1 MDAPDT
7 ERKGYTKILRGFRR
21 FGKRRNW
28 RVRHRP
34 IQLLRFSISGRF
46 AGTLFLSHT
55 PNPEKL
61 RPFLSP
67 LFEEILSSPPRVA
80 ISSID
85 VFFPSWIDTRVL
97 ALTASPPPSVPLSV
111 RGDAPTELATEG
123 SDAPQASS
131 APPPMFDAIATYST
145 TLITSGDP
153 VDIYYPD
160 PATLGDGRHA
170 FPIALFLQ
178 GANVDKVYYA
188 QYAKTVARYGFIVVV
203 PNHRTSILG
212 RAALFAQVSQVPEAL
227 ASLRMTSDRA
237 PFAEMMD
244 AEKLVLLGHSHGGM
258 MGLDAIRGACDI
270 PFCVGDYSIPEELVA
285 AAFFGTFLWEDGEY
299 LPIDNADV
307 PIALIAGTRDSLI
320 TPQEILGTYKKI
332 DRPPKVFVL
341 VKGSN
346 HYGIT
351 DVDNPPGSPQEPN
364 RQTLDRSAG
373 IETIAR
379 WSALFLRAHA
389 LGDRAA
395 FDYIYKTKNHQDT
408 NVKVVS
414 QP

>member
-1 MDAPDT
+1 MDAPDPQP
-7 ERKGYTKILRGFRR
+7 KGYTKSLKGLRRL
-21 FGKRRNW
+21 GKRRDG

-34 IQLLRFSISGRF
+34 LPWLRFSISGCL
-46 AGTLFLSHT
+46 ASALFLSHA
-55 PNPEKL
+55 PNL
-61 RPFLSP
+61 GTFSPFLG
-67 LFEEILSSPPRVA
+67 LRLEEILDRASGVA

-85 VFFPSWIDTRVL
+85 VFFPSWTPPHVL
-97 ALTASPPPSVPLSV
+97 ALTASSRPSPPRFV
-111 RGDAPTELATEG
+111 RGTTTTASATEA
-123 SDAPQASS
+123 SDAPQASD

-145 TLITSGDP
+145 TLVTSGDP

-160 PATLGDGRHA
+160 PATSGSTSHA

-178 GANVDKVYYA
+178 GANVDKAYYA
-188 QYAKTVARYGFIVVV
+188 QYAQAVARYGFIVVV

-227 ASLRMTSDRA
+227 ASLRMTREDV
-237 PFAEMMD
+237 PFAQMMD

-320 TPQEILGTYKKI
+320 TPQETLGTYKKI
-332 DRPPKVFVL
+332 YNPPKIFAL

-364 RQTLDRSAG
+364 RQTLDRSTG

-389 LGDRAA
+389 LGDRSA
-395 FDYIYKTKNHQDT
+395 FDYIYNTKNNQDI